1 MSFSDYI
8 PLRPPINDMIQG
20 MIDFSV
26 GNVVNNFSTQLQQ
39 LNNNVSQ
46 INQALF
52 GLSSDILSV
61 TSQVNNMQTQLTNL
75 QNQINNINTANIPPY
90 TPVPGYN
97 FYDMDGLLKAK
108 LNLYSLPLINNG
120 PNFLAF
126 NFYNISGKMG
136 QYSAVGTWP
145 SSLPTPKYYFIIYN
159 NTTGGIV
166 QSFQLLAEYQLNL
179 IRDSNGNVTGFQLY
193 CVATTLNKS
202 DNKDNKVDKI
212 VKEFKDI
219 SKPRTPLDSV
229 SNDAVTFL
237 VAYQ

>member
-8 PLRPPINDMIQG
+8 PLRPPINDMVNSI
-20 MIDFSV
+20 V
-26 GNVVNNFSTQLQQ
+26 GNVSNNFTTQLQQ
-39 LNNNVSQ
+39 LNTNVNL
-46 INQALF
+46 INQTLF
-52 GLSSDILSV
+52 SLSGDILTL
-61 TSQVNNMQTQLTNL
+61 TSQVNSMQTQLTNL

-159 NTTGGIV
+159 NTTNGIV

-219 SKPRTPLDSV
+219 SKPQAPLEC
-229 SNDAVTFL
+229 
-237 VAYQ
+237 